1 VIVPL
6 LAILL
11 PLSKIIPL
19 AYRTFMRWRLFRY
32 YGELRYLET
41 QLNQE
46 QGRLDRD
53 YYLQKL
59 DQIESRA
66 RLIKLP
72 ISYSQYL
79 YELRSHIEFVR
90 SKI

>member
-1 VIVPL
+1 MQDAYSHFL
-6 LAILL
+6 LA
-11 PLSKIIPL
+11 LSL
-19 AYRTFMRWRLFRY
+19 A
-32 YGELRYLET
+32 